1 MKIAIN
7 RISIGLL
14 VAAAILGLQYPD
26 GTYLV
31 SSSFREINVGQVILH
46 LPGLAFLLGIVPL
59 AYNYDLK
66 HAIAFACLI
75 CFLPMVLLKEV
86 LRWFIG

>member
-14 VAAAILGLQYPD
+14 VAAAVLGLQYPD
-26 GTYLV
+26 GTYLI
-31 SSSFREINVGQVILH
+31 SPLFREINVGQGILH
-46 LPGLAFLLGIVPL
+46 LPGLAFLRGIVPL
-59 AYNYDLK
+59 AYNYNLK

-75 CFLPMVLLKEV
+75 FFLPMALLKED
-86 LRWFIG
+86 LRLFIG